1 MSSTGPPQSDGDLNN
16 TVKIKIR
23 HYRQVHEDRTDPIVF
38 LSVDVI
44 ASGHVCDDFVHLIF
58 LDVHRE
64 VSILSGELPEESEKF
79 RPEESEQLATY
90 TLGES

>member
-44 ASGHVCDDFVHLIF
+44 VSGHVYDDFVHLIF

-64 VSILSGELPEESEKF
+64 VSILSGELLEESQKF
-79 RPEESEQLATY
+79 RPEESEQLI